1 MSKTLFLE
9 RQIRSETINDSTE
22 LMEQWFQTIEEKNQ
36 LLRRENE
43 LMIEQRYLQ
52 LEVNPED
59 ILIETPPDSNS
70 AWVTITV

>member
-1 MSKTLFLE
+1 
-9 RQIRSETINDSTE
+9 
-22 LMEQWFQTIEEKNQ
+22 MEQWFQTIEEKNQ